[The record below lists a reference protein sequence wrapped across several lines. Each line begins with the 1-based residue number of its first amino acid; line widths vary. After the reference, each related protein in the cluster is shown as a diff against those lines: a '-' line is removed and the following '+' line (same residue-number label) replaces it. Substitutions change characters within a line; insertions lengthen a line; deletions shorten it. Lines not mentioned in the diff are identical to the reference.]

1 MTKALLKKQLL
12 EVFSSFNQQ
21 NTGKMGKN
29 PAKGKGIVGTVLI
42 YIFIF
47 TVLCSMFFMMSLG
60 MCEALV
66 KAKMDWMYFALTS
79 LIAIMFG
86 TFGSVFST
94 FTTLYQAK
102 DNDMLLSMPIKP
114 GRLLLVR
121 LTGVYSMGLLYEL
134 IVMLPVLLVYYITAP
149 LNIMSVVLS
158 ILSTLV
164 ISVVI
169 LILSII
175 LGFVVAVISSKLENK
190 SIITVI
196 VSIAFLGGYLYLYS
210 QASVMLES
218 IIAAPQATA
227 DFIRSYAYPLYAMGY
242 GAQGDLLSFVIFTG
256 GVLAVFALVYLVL
269 AKSYIR
275 ISTTNK
281 GTTKKKY
288 KEQTVKAGS
297 SDNALFRK
305 ELKRFTSS
313 PNYMLN
319 CGLGTLFMVISAVA
333 VVIRGNIL
341 KATLGL
347 LGLGG
352 DFISLILC
360 SGICLITTMNDISA
374 PSVSLEGKNI
384 WLAQVFPVTGW
395 QVLKAKLK
403 LHLAITLVPVLLLCA
418 SVIIVLQPDVM
429 FSILI
434 PVIAVLF
441 TVLMAQIGLALD
453 VRKPDLDW
461 TTEIKPIK
469 QNMTVMI
476 AMFGGWVIDFALF
489 IPYFAVSAFIPAFA
503 YAIIVAVLIAVIN
516 VILFM
521 WLKSK
526 GAKRFEQL

>member
-21 NTGKMGKN
+21 NTGKRK
-29 PAKGKGIVGTVLI
+29 AIIKSKGIVGTVLL

-47 TVLCSMFFMMSLG
+47 AVLGSMFFMMALG
-60 MCEALV
+60 MCQALV
-66 KAKMDWMYFALTS
+66 GAKMDWMYFALTS
-79 LIAIMFG
+79 LIAILFG

-114 GRLLLVR
+114 GKLLLVR

-134 IVMLPVLLVYYITAP
+134 IVMIPVLLAYYITAP
-149 LNIMSVVLS
+149 LNVMSVLLS

-196 VSIAFLGGYLYLYS
+196 VSLVFLGGYVYLFG
-210 QASVMLES
+210 QANAMLES

-288 KEQTVKAGS
+288 KEQTAKLGTA
-297 SDNALFRK
+297 DNALFRK

-319 CGLGTLFMVISAVA
+319 CALGTLFMVISAVA
-333 VVIRGNIL
+333 IVIKGDIL

-360 SGICLITTMNDISA
+360 AGICLIATMNDITA

-403 LHLAITLVPVLLLCA
+403 LHLAITIIPVLLLCA
-418 SVIIVLQPDVM
+418 GVIIVMRPDVM

-469 QNMTVMI
+469 QNITVMI
-476 AMFGGWVIDFALF
+476 ALFGGWVIDFALF
-489 IPYFAVSAFIPAFA
+489 IPYFAVSTFMPAFA
-503 YAIIVAVLIAVIN
+503 YTIIVAVLIAVLN
-516 VILFM
+516 MILFM
-521 WLKSK
+521 WLKNK